1 MKSMKWNENTKR
13 RALAGGLTILGICLV
28 IGISVQLK
36 VSASKPAETLAVVET
51 EESIA
56 IIPETTAQETIE
68 ETTTVEATMETTPTE
83 AESQE
88 TEALETEPVKKT
100 AAAKPAAVQ
109 NIQPDITKPAPQA
122 DINDPAQMPDGT
134 PVESA
139 PVPVPHEE
147 VVTPTEDEGQLQ
159 GGETN
164 SSGQVYVPG
173 FGWRTPTGGEGSYA
187 ADMYENGNKIGIM
200 D

>member
-1 MKSMKWNENTKR
+1 MKSMKWNENTNR
-13 RALAGGLTILGICLV
+13 RALAGGLMVLGICLV
-28 IGISVQLK
+28 VGISVQLK
-36 VSASKPAETLAVVET
+36 ASASKPAETLAVVET

-56 IIPETTAQETIE
+56 IIPETTAQVTIE

-83 AESQE
+83 AESQ
-88 TEALETEPVKKT
+88 ETEPVKKT

-139 PVPVPHEE
+139 PVPVPHQE

-173 FGWRTPTGGEGSYA
+173 FGWHTPSGGEGSYA
-187 ADMYENGNKIGIM
+187 ADMYEDGHKIGIM
-200 D
+200 N